1 MAKAKKTKSG
11 KWTIRVYAYQDETG
25 KQHFI
30 VVVAEGIGHVE
41 EICKKIEAAT
51 GIESR
56 ATILGHVQRGGS
68 PSVRDRVLASQMGFY
83 AVQLLKQDIG
93 NRVVATKQDQIVDY
107 DIIEALNMKKSI
119 DLELYR
125 IANEISI

>member
-1 MAKAKKTKSG
+1 
-11 KWTIRVYAYQDETG
+11 
-25 KQHFI
+25 
-30 VVVAEGIGHVE
+30 
-41 EICKKIEAAT
+41 
-51 GIESR
+51 
-56 ATILGHVQRGGS
+56 
-68 PSVRDRVLASQMGFY
+68 MGFH

-93 NRVVATKQDQIVDY
+93 NRVVATKHDQIVDY